1 MIQDVHP
8 GSDPGSGYLLFT
20 HPGSRIRGSKRHQV
34 SDPDPQ
40 HWFQVAQQTGH
51 FEHVERRHIFP
62 LRLYNVVTDVLFS
75 ANFVKQGVFNVVTIS
90 ILKSVLRI
98 RIQDPGSRIRCL
110 FDTWIWDLGW
120 VKSPDPGSGS
130 GMNNPDHISYSLET
144 IFGLKYLNSLMR
156 IRDPEWKKMGSGME
170 KNLDPGLTSRIR
182 NTA

>member
-51 FEHVERRHIFP
+51 FEHVERRHTFP

-75 ANFVKQGVFNVVTIS
+75 AKFVKQGVFNVVTIS
-90 ILKSVLRI
+90 ILKSVLRVW
-98 RIQDPGSRIRCL
+98 DP
-110 FDTWIWDLGW
+110 
-120 VKSPDPGSGS
+120 V
-130 GMNNPDHISYSLET
+130 SY
-144 IFGLKYLNSLMR
+144 
-156 IRDPEWKKMGSGME
+156 
-170 KNLDPGLTSRIR
+170 
-182 NTA
+182 